1 MKKSD
6 WLILIILILSP
17 IFINYA
23 ILGVCLDADVNGS
36 LDGWLGFYGTLVGS
50 LVTMFVLYRTRVWN
64 QDDNNET
71 RERQNKILK
80 YQEKRIWYQE
90 LRKQL
95 DENFKVLK
103 FHETISVANEIAIGK
118 YVDSFKYLTS
128 LIHEVELQS
137 HKCDTYFIK
146 EQLTPVEKK
155 YNDIYGEIL
164 KFYITYLYDLSLI
177 CIIKSSNT
185 IDEIN
190 KYITQTLDDVEKK
203 LNELQEDGV
212 NLDFMKKLKEII
224 DLEEEPITKI
234 CDLCALRIMEISN
247 IQAMKLKLIKVTK
260 ELLIDEQKEIE
271 KLFN

>member
-1 MKKSD
+1 MKKLD
-6 WLILIILILSP
+6 WGILIILILSP
-17 IFINYA
+17 ILINYV
-23 ILGVCLDADVNGS
+23 ILGICLGVEVNGS

-50 LVTMFVLYRTRVWN
+50 LVTMFVLYRTRRWN
-64 QDDNNET
+64 QEDNDIT
-71 RERQNKILK
+71 RDAQQKILK

-128 LIHEVELQS
+128 LIQEVELQS

-146 EQLTPVEKK
+146 EQLTTTEKK

-164 KFYITYLYDLSLI
+164 KYYGIYLNDLLTICTIKSQNNIGEVSEYITL
-177 CIIKSSNT
+177 
-185 IDEIN
+185 
-190 KYITQTLDDVEKK
+190 TLEYSEKK
-203 LNELQEDGV
+203 LDGLEADELHLLFL
-212 NLDFMKKLKEII
+212 NKLKVII
-224 DLEEEPITKI
+224 DSEEEPITKI